1 MTDQVEDLFETEKEQ
16 DIFKGHIDVADN
28 VFARRTMV
36 RKNRHLPIK
45 IWRVARA
52 TGWREGQIRRRT
64 RLKLLEPNSSSQ
76 RPAKWRNL

>member
-28 VFARRTMV
+28 VFARRTML

-45 IWRVARA
+45 I
-52 TGWREGQIRRRT
+52 
-64 RLKLLEPNSSSQ
+64 
-76 RPAKWRNL
+76 